1 MNEPPRIIL
10 DARVLQGR
18 PGGVATYTEELVTR
32 LPRLLPQVQF
42 VFIRHSTVKSPLS
55 TARNVSEWT
64 LGGDPN
70 DPISYFFRGPL
81 ISRRIGP
88 DDVFHSP
95 YRILPLGAPKRSVIT
110 MHDAMQVVCP
120 KLVLPNPWT
129 RSIQHRYWSLTVRS
143 SLRRAGRVLAVSHH
157 SALDTLR
164 VDPSVG
170 DRIRETPLAADEK
183 FFEEVPRGAMEAST
197 AIVPLHYKF
206 FLVLGGGYA
215 NKNHI
220 AAVRAFSRT
229 FRREDE
235 VYLLLIQRERT
246 LPAEIH
252 GLLEKNAMGDRVL
265 VRGGISTDELR
276 ALYHRAVGFVFP
288 SLYEGF
294 GLPVLEAM
302 ASNCPVIAT
311 NLTSVPEVAGD
322 AALSCDPRD
331 ADALG
336 HSMREL
342 LENAAL
348 RDELISKGRERAK
361 KFSWENT
368 VRETIAAYREIAPWI
383 PPVVDEKQA
392 IC

>member
-1 MNEPPRIIL
+1 
-10 DARVLQGR
+10 
-18 PGGVATYTEELVTR
+18 
-32 LPRLLPQVQF
+32 
-42 VFIRHSTVKSPLS
+42 
-55 TARNVSEWT
+55 
-64 LGGDPN
+64 
-70 DPISYFFRGPL
+70 
-81 ISRRIGP
+81 
-88 DDVFHSP
+88 
-95 YRILPLGAPKRSVIT
+95 

-120 KLVLPNPWT
+120 ELVLPNPWT
-129 RSIQHRYWSLTVRS
+129 RSIQQRYWSFAVRS

-164 VDPSVG
+164 VEPSVG

-183 FFEEVPRGAMEAST
+183 FFEEVPRQSLDAST
-197 AIVPLHYKF
+197 AIVPLNHKF

-229 FRREDE
+229 FTRKDE

-252 GLLEKNAMGDRVL
+252 GLLEKNALGDRVL
-265 VRGGISTDELR
+265 VRGGISTDVLR
-276 ALYHRAVGFVFP
+276 ALYHRAIAFVFP

-302 ASNCPVIAT
+302 ASDCPVIAT

-331 ADALG
+331 VDALG
-336 HSMREL
+336 HSMRKL
-342 LENAAL
+342 CENAAL

-383 PPVVDEKQA
+383 PPVVDEKPA
-392 IC
+392 VC